1 MIKQLSAQDAQFLY
15 TQTANNLTHIMGIYI
30 YDPAT
35 APGGFV
41 RFKDI
46 IRHVE
51 GRIGTSPLFKRR
63 LHRLPFDFDHPY
75 WVEDEHFDIEAHMS
89 HARLPEPGD
98 WRQFCI
104 AAARHFSKPMDM
116 NRPLWDIYVIEGLD
130 RLPGIPKGSFAML
143 HRVHHAAVDGASGA
157 HAFIAMSDIDANGTP
172 AIAEPPPVEELGKA
186 PSGAEAAARAW
197 SASLQSPVKFMNA
210 LMKMSPAI
218 VASARKSIEEGMVAG
233 VPETRF
239 NVPVGP
245 HKMFDGTTVALTDVA
260 EIRKKVPGATV
271 NDVVIATVGGAL
283 RKYLE
288 KNKELPKES
297 LVAVAPV
304 NRRGKE
310 GKAETPGNQVSAMS
324 VPVRSDIADPL
335 KRLAAIR
342 DYTVEAKEAKAGV
355 SARIMTD
362 LSQHIPGATMV
373 AVARIVTSERFAV
386 RATNLFISNVPGAQ
400 VPLYLAGA
408 KLVQQHGMA
417 PLANNMGLF
426 IATPS
431 YNGRIAFSI
440 ISERAILPDIAF
452 FRLCIEESFADLMA
466 AVPRPERPKSATAKA
481 KVAAKGKARGV
492 RAAGSA
498 KGAAKRP
505 GRKSVAKG
513 NATGKTKG
521 K

>member
-1 MIKQLSAQDAQFLY
+1 
-15 TQTANNLTHIMGIYI
+15 
-30 YDPAT
+30 
-35 APGGFV
+35 
-41 RFKDI
+41 
-46 IRHVE
+46 
-51 GRIGTSPLFKRR
+51 
-63 LHRLPFDFDHPY
+63 
-75 WVEDEHFDIEAHMS
+75 
-89 HARLPEPGD
+89 
-98 WRQFCI
+98 
-104 AAARHFSKPMDM
+104 
-116 NRPLWDIYVIEGLD
+116 
-130 RLPGIPKGSFAML
+130 
-143 HRVHHAAVDGASGA
+143 
-157 HAFIAMSDIDANGTP
+157 
-172 AIAEPPPVEELGKA
+172 
-186 PSGAEAAARAW
+186 
-197 SASLQSPVKFMNA
+197 
-210 LMKMSPAI
+210 
-218 VASARKSIEEGMVAG
+218 
-233 VPETRF
+233 
-239 NVPVGP
+239 
-245 HKMFDGTTVALTDVA
+245 
-260 EIRKKVPGATV
+260 VPGATV